1 MYTVYYKRSLKALKK
16 NANKK
21 KGVFKMGYKDVYKQ
35 WCEDTYFDQATRDE
49 LKKIEGNDK
58 EIEERFYK
66 NLEFG
71 TGGLRG
77 IIGAG
82 TNRMNIYT
90 VSKATQGFAN
100 YIIKQGEEAVKKGV
114 AIAHDSRNMSPEFSE
129 TAALVLNAN
138 GIKTYI
144 YDELRPTPMLSF
156 AVRYLKCT
164 GGIVVTASH
173 NPPEY
178 NGYKVYWEDGGQV
191 PYPRD
196 EAIIDEVNAVD
207 DFRKIKT
214 MSKEDAVKAGLF
226 NVMGPDVDEA
236 YDKAVLEQ
244 LVNED
249 IVKNSDIKI
258 VYTPIH
264 GSGNKPVRRVLKK
277 AGFKNVYVVP
287 EQEEPDGN
295 FTTVGYPNP
304 ENPDVFKLATALA
317 NKEGADIVIGTD
329 PDCDRVGAVCKMQN
343 GEYTVLSG
351 NNTGALIAEYICS
364 QKKEKGTLPANGA
377 LISTIVSTDLTKAIA
392 KNYGLEYYD
401 VLTGFKYIGE
411 KIKEFETDNSHSYVF
426 GFEESY
432 GCLSGTYARDKDA
445 VVASMLISELAAY
458 YKTKGMN
465 LYDGLMELYEKY
477 GYYRET
483 IKPITLKGIEGIN
496 DMKKIMDTLRTSAP
510 DEIGGVKVIETRD
523 YLSDVIIDKVSGK
536 SCPTGLPKSNVVYF
550 TLEDSTWFCVRPS
563 GTEPKIKIYFGT
575 KGTSLEDADKKIE
588 NAASAIMKIVDE
600 VLAK

>member
-1 MYTVYYKRSLKALKK
+1 MDYMDAYKK
-16 NANKK
+16 
-21 KGVFKMGYKDVYKQ
+21 
-35 WCEDTYFDQATRDE
+35 WCEDPIFDDATKAE
-49 LKKIEGNDK
+49 LKAIEGNDK
-58 EIEERFYK
+58 EIKERFYK

-100 YIIKQGEEAVKKGV
+100 YIIKQGDDHVKKGV
-114 AIAHDSRNMSPEFSE
+114 AIAYDCRNMSPEFAE
-129 TAALVLNAN
+129 ATALVLNAN

-156 AVRYLKCT
+156 AVRHMGAT
-164 GGIVVTASH
+164 GGIVITASH

-196 EAIIDEVNAVD
+196 EAIIEEVNAIT
-207 DFRKIKT
+207 DFASIKT
-214 MSKEDAVKAGLF
+214 MKKEDAVKAGLF
-226 NVMGPDVDEA
+226 VVMGPEVDEA
-236 YDKAVLEQ
+236 YDKCVLEQ
-244 LVNED
+244 LVD
-249 IVKNSDIKI
+249 PDVVKNSDIKI

-264 GSGNKPVRRVLKK
+264 GSGNKPVRRVLQK

-287 EQEEPDGN
+287 EQENPDGN

-304 ENPDVFKLATALA
+304 EDPNVFKLAIQLA
-317 NKEGADIVIGTD
+317 EKEGADIIIGTD
-329 PDCDRVGAVCKMQN
+329 PDSDRVGAMCKMKN

-351 NNTGALIAEYICS
+351 NNTGTLLCEYICS
-364 QKKEKGTLPANGA
+364 RKKELGTLPKNGA
-377 LISTIVSTDLTKAIA
+377 IVSTIVSTELTKAIA
-392 KNYGLEYYD
+392 KEYGLTYYD

-411 KIKEFETDNSHSYVF
+411 KIKGFEQNNDHTYVF

-445 VVASMLISELAAY
+445 VVASMLLGEIAAY

-465 LYDGLMELYEKY
+465 LYDALMELYKKY

-483 IKPITLKGIEGIN
+483 IKSITLKGIEGIEN
-496 DMKKIMDTLRTSAP
+496 MGKIMDTLRNNP
-510 DEIGGVKVIETRD
+510 PKEIGGVKVTQTRD
-523 YLSDVIIDKVSGK
+523 YKLDKIVDVTSGK
-536 SCPTGLPKSNVVYF
+536 TTPTGLPKSNVLYF
-550 TLEDSTWFCVRPS
+550 VLEDDTWFCVRPS
-563 GTEPKIKIYFGT
+563 GTEPKIKIYFGS
-575 KGTSLEDADKKIE
+575 KGESLEQADKKIE
-588 NAASAIMKIVDE
+588 NASNAIMKKVDE
-600 VLAK
+600 ILA